1 MFSTEAEY
9 GSAIK
14 AKGGVSASM
23 LGMAALPRV
32 QGTDTKRDDYRAE
45 CAGGESRHPAC
56 LRTLTLFTQKKL
68 PIVS

>member
-32 QGTDTKRDDYRAE
+32 QGTDAKEMT
-45 CAGGESRHPAC
+45 AGWRETGWHH
-56 LRTLTLFTQKKL
+56 LFGA
-68 PIVS
+68 VDAGN